1 MPWEIGLGHVGEL
14 KNGFRDKHMN
24 FEDAAEIF
32 LTYLVILSSTLKSL
46 MHGHLQ
52 YAWLKIASL
61 IISQHFILKVYL
73 AVTDILEYDMFLL

>member
-1 MPWEIGLGHVGEL
+1 
-14 KNGFRDKHMN
+14 MN

-61 IISQHFILKVYL
+61 IISQHFRYTLYLFHHFLSLLKEFISTKQKSQGL
-73 AVTDILEYDMFLL
+73 VTGHWPS

>member
-1 MPWEIGLGHVGEL
+1 MPWEIGLGHVAGL

-24 FEDAAEIF
+24 FEAAAEIF

-46 MHGHLQ
+46 MHGQLQ

-73 AVTDILEYDMFLL
+73 AVTDILEYDMLLL